1 MRLNT
6 RGRYGLQLLSQLACH
21 IDDTKPVGLKDI
33 AKSTGL
39 PWRYLEQIAGP
50 LRKASLIAG
59 RPGRAG
65 GYKLVKPPSRITLR
79 EVMEVTSGPLRLM
92 ECVDKPDICEHSN
105 KCASRAMW
113 VNLTGELRGVLDR
126 YTLDDLAQRPCAG
139 AGRRQRGRAASA
151 RPSGRLREAAAR
163 RGAGNTCV
171 RWNSARAG
179 RGQTRACSLTP
190 SASSR
195 RRLTAS
201 TVPSPSTRRSR
212 PRGA

>member
-1 MRLNT
+1 VEVLVRLNT

-21 IDDTKPVGLKDI
+21 LDDTKPVGLKDI

-139 AGRRQRGRAASA
+139 CRATAARARGLRTAVKPPSRGR
-151 RPSGRLREAAAR
+151 
-163 RGAGNTCV
+163 GA
-171 RWNSARAG
+171 
-179 RGQTRACSLTP
+179 
-190 SASSR
+190 SR
-195 RRLTAS
+195 RWKYM
-201 TVPSPSTRRSR
+201 RSLE
-212 PRGA
+212 

>member
-21 IDDTKPVGLKDI
+21 LEESKPVGLKEI

-65 GYKLVKPPSRITLR
+65 GYKLTRAPARITLR
-79 EVMEVTSGPLRLM
+79 EVVEVTSGPLRLM
-92 ECVDKPDICEHSN
+92 DCVDKPETCAKSN
-105 KCASRAMW
+105 NCASRAMW

-139 AGRRQRGRAASA
+139 CRATAARARGLRTTVKEPARGRGASK
-151 RPSGRLREAAAR
+151 
-163 RGAGNTCV
+163 
-171 RWNSARAG
+171 RWKYMR
-179 RGQTRACSLTP
+179 SLE
-190 SASSR
+190 
-195 RRLTAS
+195 
-201 TVPSPSTRRSR
+201 
-212 PRGA
+212 